1 MALGVGAGRKG
12 TPSRSSKRRCEKGRE
27 KAEEKTGEDGPPF
40 GKRFTGRR
48 VRARRRPVVQ
58 SGAALVLSSRLVREV
73 DTYSPCTRHTRA
85 DTRANRHRPRPPRA
99 LENGTRNRARDNA
112 VGRVV
117 FATQRA
123 NGAVGAVVDQRDD
136 ARAVAQEGTPPRH
149 RVEDAVEAQPRRHAG
164 WVLLQALAEPPGAAD
179 GQRGQ
184 VADARAVAEVVGPAA
199 AGQRR
204 VVDRRAVLERE
215 VVERV
220 LVEPREGM

>member
-1 MALGVGAGRKG
+1 MNFL
-12 TPSRSSKRRCEKGRE
+12 PSGGHGDIVQWRWGWERGEKGRRVDRA
-27 KAEEKTGEDGPPF
+27 KGDARKVGKGRRKDWRRCPPF

-58 SGAALVLSSRLVREV
+58 SGAALVLSWTIETL

-99 LENGTRNRARDNA
+99 LENGTCNRARDNA

-199 AGQRR
+199 AGQR
-204 VVDRRAVLERE
+204 
-215 VVERV
+215 
-220 LVEPREGM
+220 